1 MLNHTNL
8 LTIAVIT
15 FSFATPFGFGR
26 TEFARESINPVGNST
41 ACQFPTPT
49 GSCDVSL
56 FINEVKY
63 LGKSAAN
70 DLFRVEFIFTP
81 KSQNFCLGSVP
92 SMQGLGLSQSLFSA
106 SFNVSLN
113 VTRRGGK
120 LDAGSKTFT
129 ESTTG
134 SISVE
139 VKVPRGV
146 LEMDPV
152 EVEAKLD
159 VNVTFN
165 SRTIARVTGTGVPS
179 LAPGQQIFPGT
190 TTMAQCFPNVTITGI
205 SYLQGSQRQRDTVT
219 VNWTVTQP
227 QSTCLRISKVVAN
240 AKLTRADGSTG
251 TGQGEGNG
259 TTTLQISGD
268 PGNVVSF
275 EVTVTALAASI
286 PASVSDNTKRSFFY

>member
-1 MLNHTNL
+1 MLNHASL
-8 LTIAVIT
+8 LTIALIT

-49 GSCDVSL
+49 ASCDVSL
-56 FINEVKY
+56 FINDVKY

-106 SFNVSLN
+106 SFNVSLK
-113 VTRRGGK
+113 VIRRGGK
-120 LDAGSKTFT
+120 LDTGSKTFT

-146 LEMDPV
+146 LEMDPI

-165 SRTIARVTGTGVPS
+165 SRTIARVTGLEC
-179 LAPGQQIFPGT
+179 LARARSANLPGS
-190 TTMAQCFPNVTITGI
+190 TTMAQCFPSVTINSI
-205 SYLQGSQRQRDTVT
+205 SYVQGSQRQRDTVT
-219 VNWTVTQP
+219 VNWTVT
-227 QSTCLRISKVVAN
+227 
-240 AKLTRADGSTG
+240 
-251 TGQGEGNG
+251 
-259 TTTLQISGD
+259 TTVHVFGD
-268 PGNVVSF
+268 
-275 EVTVTALAASI
+275 
-286 PASVSDNTKRSFFY
+286 